1 MSKTRD
7 LLAKILWE
15 IRANQFPEW
24 NRHSDDVGSH
34 PGEEDLSW
42 DTLQETSKDPD
53 LVSKDHY
60 RRMAKDVLS
69 RLTVEISEDL
79 GLDIITGDPL

>member
-1 MSKTRD
+1 MSKTRE

-15 IRANQFPEW
+15 IHANQFPEW
-24 NRHSDDVGSH
+24 NRYSDDVGSY

-42 DTLQETSKDPD
+42 GTLQETSEDPD

-69 RLTVEISEDL
+69 RLTDEISEDL
-79 GLDIITGDPL
+79 RLDIITGDPL